1 MQLHQQIS
9 IVNAFPLHACAECRH
24 FRLAYDHALL
34 SVGEGT
40 KGGALVD
47 LYGKGCQKQRHKWAI
62 GALQNPLGLERFS
75 TELGRKLEEL

>member
-9 IVNAFPLHACAECRH
+9 IVNAFRLHDCAECRH

-47 LYGKGCQKQRHKWAI
+47 LYRRRVRKTAAQMGYWRVAEPVRLGKV
-62 GALQNPLGLERFS
+62 FY
-75 TELGRKLEEL
+75 